1 MKNAVFSVLAGRHQ
15 RVKHVENCKKVLKCC
30 PKSEKNAQ
38 ILLESQESVL
48 ECWKVKIV
56 LQIRKSAQRNRDMP
70 IL

>member
-15 RVKHVENCKKVLKCC
+15 RVKHVENCKK
-30 PKSEKNAQ
+30 SEKNAQ
-38 ILLESQESVL
+38 ILLERQESVL

>member
-1 MKNAVFSVLAGRHQ
+1 MLP
-15 RVKHVENCKKVLKCC
+15 KKR
-30 PKSEKNAQ
+30 KNAQ

-48 ECWKVKIV
+48 ACWKVKMV